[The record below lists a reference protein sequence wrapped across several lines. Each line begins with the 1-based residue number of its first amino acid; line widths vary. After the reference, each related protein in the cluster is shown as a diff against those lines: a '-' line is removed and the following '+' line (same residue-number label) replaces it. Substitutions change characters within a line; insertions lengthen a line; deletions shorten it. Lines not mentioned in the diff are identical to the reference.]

1 MNITFLIGNGFD
13 INIGMN
19 TRYNQFYDYYKV
31 QSSKTQ
37 SIIDIKKS
45 IEKVRENWSDLE
57 IALGHYTD
65 CIKTESEAIEIYNDL
80 ISNLQQYLKEE
91 ESKYDI
97 NDSSQEVIRK
107 DFMYPENYL
116 RPVERSQ
123 IQQFKH
129 SNEHWFIKIITFNY
143 TSAMETLIGYPGKK
157 ILIKRESDGYERY
170 IESIEHIHGYTKERM
185 ILGVNDDSQL
195 TNETFRDSD
204 KIKRRF
210 VKSDCNKTYG
220 IGHDANCERW
230 INESQLIC
238 LYGLS
243 FGDTDKRWWV
253 NIGRK
258 LLESNC
264 SLIIFVYNKK
274 IHQEGNWGP
283 EFEDEVDAVKAE
295 FLSKTQLSEK
305 EQISVRTKVFV
316 AISSNIFN
324 IKVSQISKDKNRLTV
339 SGTMKE
345 AEQLVIIEN
354 AMNINN

>member
-31 QSSKTQ
+31 QSSKTK

-45 IEKVRENWSDLE
+45 IEEVRENWSDLE
-57 IALGHYTD
+57 IELGHYTD

-80 ISNLQQYLKEE
+80 ISNLQQYLKKE

-97 NDSSQEVIRK
+97 NDSNKGAIHK

-116 RPVERSQ
+116 RPIERSQ
-123 IQQFKH
+123 IQQFKN
-129 SNEHWFIKIITFNY
+129 SNDHWFIKIITFNY
-143 TSAMETLIGYPGKK
+143 TSALETLIGYSGEKL
-157 ILIKRESDGYERY
+157 LIKKDNGGYERC
-170 IESIEHIHGYTKERM
+170 IESVEHIHGYTKERM

-195 TNETFRDSD
+195 ANETFRDSD

-230 INESQLIC
+230 INESHLIC

-258 LLESNC
+258 LLESNFK
-264 SLIIFVYNKK
+264 LIIFIYNEK

-295 FLSKTQLSEK
+295 FLLKTQLSEK
-305 EQISVRTKVFV
+305 EQISVRTKIFV

-324 IKVSQISKDKNRLTV
+324 VKVSRISKGENISTV
-339 SGTMKE
+339 SRTMEE
-345 AEQLVIIEN
+345 AEQLAVIEN
-354 AMNINN
+354 TMNNN